1 MIKPTY
7 VQMRQYENEYT
18 YIPVCKEVLA
28 DDITPILMLRKLAA
42 LDDQYFLLESVEGG
56 SSGRYSFLGFRPKLT
71 VACKGGTVKVKEMGW
86 YVSYPERQK
95 RRCRHFLIHTVPHRL
110 MGFRHLPEVWSDIL
124 HMK

>member
-42 LDDQYFLLESVEGG
+42 LDEQYFYWKVL
-56 SSGRYSFLGFRPKLT
+56 R
-71 VACKGGTVKVKEMGW
+71 VAV
-86 YVSYPERQK
+86 PE
-95 RRCRHFLIHTVPHRL
+95 
-110 MGFRHLPEVWSDIL
+110 DIL
-124 HMK
+124 FWASVQSSLSPAKAEP